1 MTARQ
6 RVAVVGVG
14 AIGGTL
20 GALLHEA
27 GHEVTLCVRTR
38 FPELVAEFADRT
50 IHAKTEII
58 SEPAAAKPVDWVIL
72 ASKAY
77 DSESAAGWL
86 AHLAGP
92 QTTVVV
98 AQNGVDQVERI
109 GPFAPHARIV
119 PALAYIASE
128 RVGPGHVRHRKSLL
142 IVVPDGSDVEALF
155 DGSALRIRVDP
166 DFRTAAW
173 RKLLM
178 NIAANPVTA
187 LTGRPMEVLGEP
199 GVPELVEGLL
209 AEALIV
215 ANAEGAKVTLDDV
228 RSIQRTYAELAPDVG
243 TSMLWDRLAGRR
255 TEIDLLNGAVVRAAD
270 RHSIPVPLNRT
281 MLTLLSAIDRKPA

>member
-1 MTARQ
+1 MSARQ

-27 GHEVTLCVRTR
+27 GHELTLCARTP

-50 IHAKTEII
+50 IHADAEILT
-58 SEPAAAKPVDWVIL
+58 EPAAAKPVDWVIL

-77 DSESAAGWL
+77 DSEGAAGWL

-92 QTTVVV
+92 HTTVVV
-98 AQNGVDQVERI
+98 VQNGVDQVERI
-109 GPFAPHARIV
+109 GPLAPHARIV
-119 PALAYIASE
+119 PALAYIAAE
-128 RVGPGHVRHRKSLL
+128 RVGPGHVRHRNSLL
-142 IVVPDGSDVEALF
+142 IVVPDRSDVEALF
-155 DGSALRIRVDP
+155 DGSPIRVRDEP

-187 LTGRPMEVLGEP
+187 LTGRPMEVFGEP
-199 GVPELVEGLL
+199 GVLELVEGLL
-209 AEALIV
+209 AEALTV
-215 ANAEGAKVTLDDV
+215 ANAEGAAVTPDDV

-255 TEIDLLNGAVVRAAD
+255 TEIDLLNGAVVRAAE
-270 RHSIPVPLNRT
+270 RHSISVPLNGA
-281 MLTLLSAIDRKPA
+281 MVTLLSAIDRKQA

>member
-1 MTARQ
+1 MSAGQ

-27 GHEVTLCVRTR
+27 GHEVTLCARTP

-50 IHAKTEII
+50 IHVKTEILT
-58 SEPAAAKPVDWVIL
+58 EPAAAAAAQPVDWVIL

-77 DSESAAGWL
+77 DSEGAAGWL

-92 QTTVVV
+92 QTTVLVV
-98 AQNGVDQVERI
+98 QNGVDQVERI
-109 GPFAPHARIV
+109 RPLAPRATIV
-119 PALAYIASE
+119 PALAYIAAE
-128 RVGPGHVRHRKSLL
+128 RVGPGHVRHRNSLL
-142 IVVPDGSDVEALF
+142 IVVPDGSDVAALF
-155 DGSALRIRVDP
+155 DGSPVRIRGNP

-215 ANAEGAKVTLDDV
+215 ANAEGAQVTLDDV

-243 TSMLWDRLAGRR
+243 TSMLWDR
-255 TEIDLLNGAVVRAAD
+255 
-270 RHSIPVPLNRT
+270 
-281 MLTLLSAIDRKPA
+281 